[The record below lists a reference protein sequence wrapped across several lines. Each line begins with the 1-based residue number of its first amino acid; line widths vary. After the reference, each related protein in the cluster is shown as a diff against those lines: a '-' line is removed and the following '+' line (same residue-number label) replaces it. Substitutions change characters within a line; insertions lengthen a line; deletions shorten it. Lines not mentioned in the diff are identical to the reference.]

1 MIFFTSYTYAQKREI
16 SIAEALKIS
25 YNNNEKI
32 KRYTERVLQKN
43 YEDKAAKGNF
53 LPSVNILG
61 GYTYLSEN
69 AEINTSQTK
78 ASLDDIAGKYGAA
91 VVSTYG
97 NELGLSDVTAETAY
111 STIVDALGQLP
122 SYNVV
127 IDQQQISTAAITAT
141 QPIFTGGKIIAGKKY
156 AKAELQSSYIELKQ
170 IKDEIA
176 NELIDR
182 YITVVLLKQVVKTRQ
197 QVYKGMQTHQEQAE
211 RAIQLEV
218 LPKHVL
224 LRAQVAVANAETD
237 LNNDTNSLQVAEM
250 ALRTTMN
257 LPDSIPLQVMDSIVY
272 KDLNFDFDELL
283 NAAITGQPTLELID
297 QKEVMAKQNIALEKS
312 KFMPNIA
319 VFGTYNMFREELPII
334 PPKFILGVQAQF
346 NIFNGFKDV
355 NKLKVSRHLEQ
366 EVKNTK
372 EYAMQQIHLLIKSNY
387 TNVLNQQKIYNSHRT
402 TVELA
407 KENLMIN
414 TRRFEEGIG
423 KSIDVIDAT
432 LLYEKSKI
440 EQLVALNAYYKG
452 IANLYTAIGDPEK
465 IIPIINK

>member
-1 MIFFTSYTYAQKREI
+1 MIFFTSYTYAQRREI

-283 NAAITGQPTLELID
+283 NAAITGQPTLKLID

>member
-1 MIFFTSYTYAQKREI
+1 MIFFTSYTYAQRREI

-170 IKDEIA
+170 IKNEIA

-237 LNNDTNSLQVAEM
+237 LNNDANSLQVAKM